1 MNSMKI
7 FFAISIVMLTVVS
20 GAQQSSGLSK
30 SAAITQNSINL
41 RGERMHSKL
50 VPSAKEKLQAAS
62 DKFLRSPTSDS
73 KGTSLETDAKRAAVD
88 AFPGHLTNAGSGDIE
103 AIAFIVLMQAAKDME
118 SDLKEMMNS
127 VKAINDR
134 KKHLQDQIATIKANQ
149 PGIKNGIQD
158 DSRTQ
163 SGIKTGI
170 QDDSRNQTII
180 KKKFSFTFTET
191 KHLKIRL
198 PIVVSE
204 KIVAIKD
211 PKMQTEKLQSEKDTL
226 GDISNE
232 MSLKIQMYQ
241 ERHSRFMQMLSNMM
255 KKLSDTDSA
264 IISNLK

>member
-1 MNSMKI
+1 MNSVKI

-20 GAQQSSGLSK
+20 GAQQRSGLSK

-73 KGTSLETDAKRAAVD
+73 KGASLETDAKRAAVD
-88 AFPGHLTNAGSGDIE
+88 AFPGHLTSAGSGDIE
-103 AIAFIVLMQAAKDME
+103 AIAFIVLMQAAKDIE

-149 PGIKNGIQD
+149 PGNKNGIQD
-158 DSRTQ
+158 DSRNQ
-163 SGIKTGI
+163 S
-170 QDDSRNQTII
+170 II
-180 KKKFSFTFTET
+180 KKKFTFTET

-198 PIVVSE
+198 PVVVSE